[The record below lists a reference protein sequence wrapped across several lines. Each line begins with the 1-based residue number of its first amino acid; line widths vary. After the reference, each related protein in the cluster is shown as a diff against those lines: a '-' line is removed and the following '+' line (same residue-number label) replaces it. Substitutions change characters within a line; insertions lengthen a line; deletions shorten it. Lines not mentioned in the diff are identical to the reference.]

1 MAVKRIKPIQD
12 TFIVRTESS
21 ASFGGDEI
29 LELGT
34 CYRPDASGCSRILLE
49 FMTNEVEALLGDHS
63 LVRAT
68 LNLKYAYGENLP
80 SVYGLEIT
88 EIEQP
93 WTEGEGHVNDIPA
106 NQSGANWVDAR
117 PGHKWDVEGGED
129 IPGHDPHTHF
139 SCSCGCGEMDIDD
152 DLINNAMVKHEY
164 FTSYQKNRDLCLDVT
179 EWVYNWI
186 NGAGEGLGFLIKMT
200 NEQIMEDRKARLCF
214 YSSETHTINYP
225 YLEIVYDDSVRPENV
240 ESYESVQGL
249 VVEPRNLKE
258 HYYTG
263 ENVRIDLTVRPEF
276 PVRTFTTSSIYRDQ
290 GKALPDGCLWG
301 IRDEYTGEMWVPFS
315 DFGTKISYDS
325 NNYFIL
331 DTNLLEPER
340 YYRLLFELEPE
351 EGQRRVVDTSK
362 TFRVTRYGE
371 I

>member
-12 TFIVRTESS
+12 TFIVKNLSG
-21 ASFGGDEI
+21 ASFGADEI

-34 CYRPDASGCSRILLE
+34 CYRPGAEGCSRILME
-49 FMTNEVEALLGDHS
+49 FMTNEVEAMLGDHS

-68 LNLKYAYGENLP
+68 LHIKYAYSENLP
-80 SVYGLEIT
+80 SVYGVEIT

-93 WTEGEGHVNDIPA
+93 WTEGEGHVNDLPA
-106 NQSGANWVDAR
+106 NTSGANWIDAR
-117 PGHKWDVEGGED
+117 PNHPWSVEGGED
-129 IPGHDPHTHF
+129 EPGHDPHTHI

-152 DLINNAMVKHEY
+152 DLIDNSMVKVEY
-164 FTSYQKNRDLCLDVT
+164 FTGYQKNRDLCLDVT

-186 NGAGEGLGFLIKMT
+186 LGQGEGLGFLIKMT

-225 YLEIVYDDSVRPENV
+225 YLEIVYDDSKRPDCV
-240 ESYESVQGL
+240 ESYDDVSKL
-249 VVEPRNLKE
+249 VVSPRNLKE

-263 ENVRIDLTVRPEF
+263 EKVRIDLTVRPEF

-290 GKALPDGCLWG
+290 GMALPEGCLWG
-301 IRDEYTGEMWVPFS
+301 LRDEYTGEMWVPFT
-315 DFGTKISYDS
+315 DFGTTISYDK
-325 NNYFIL
+325 NNYFVL
-331 DTNLLEPER
+331 DTDLLEPER
-340 YYRLLFELEPE
+340 YYRLLFELEKDE
-351 EGQRRVVDTSK
+351 DRRRVYDTGRV
-362 TFRVTRYGE
+362 FRVTRYGE

>member
-12 TFIVRTESS
+12 TFIVRTESG

-49 FMTNEVEALLGDHS
+49 FMTNEVEKLLGDHS
-63 LVRAT
+63 LIRAT
-68 LNLKYAYGENLP
+68 LNLKYAHSENLP
-80 SVYGLEIT
+80 PIYGVDVT
-88 EIEQP
+88 EIEQE
-93 WTEGEGHVNDIPA
+93 WTEGMGHVNDLPGDR
-106 NQSGANWVDAR
+106 SGANWINAK
-117 PGHKWDVEGGED
+117 PGVKWDVEGGED
-129 IPGHDPHTHF
+129 LPGSDPHKIIT
-139 SCSCGCGEMDIDD
+139 CCCGEREVDE
-152 DLINNAMVKHEY
+152 DLINNSMVKQVY
-164 FTSYQKNRDLCLDVT
+164 FTSYQADKDLHLDVT

-186 NGAGEGLGFLIKMT
+186 AGHGKGLGFLIKLT

-225 YLEIVYDDSVRPENV
+225 YLEITYDDSVRTEGAEEYTNV
-240 ESYESVQGL
+240 SNL
-249 VVEPRNLKE
+249 VIQPRNLKE

-263 ENVRIDLTVRPEF
+263 EQVRINLTVRPEF
-276 PVRTFTTSSIYRDQ
+276 PVRTFTTSSIYTDQ
-290 GKALPDGCLWG
+290 GKALPEGCLWG
-301 IRDEYTGEMWVPFS
+301 IRDEYTGEMWVPFT
-315 DFGTKISYDS
+315 DAATKISYDGT
-325 NNYFIL
+325 NFFIL

-340 YYRLLFELEPE
+340 YYRLLFKVSAGE
-351 EGQRRVVDTSK
+351 EEQQRVLDSQN